1 MMQETEKF
9 TLIHNIHEDANWLL
23 NMVENILSVTRI
35 NTADAKVTKTAEPV
49 EEVVSEAVIRLK
61 KRITDADIHVKVP
74 DDFLMIPMDA
84 MLIEQ
89 VIINLLENAII
100 HSRSEKPIDCFVT
113 CDEQYVTFHVRDYG
127 IGIPEDKLATI
138 FDGTGSS
145 SNSDSSRGM
154 GIGLSIC
161 KTIVAAHDGTIT
173 ACNIPGEVP
182 TGHHFRHPIPAPC
195 GAEFSFTL
203 PRGDYSHTVSE
214 EPL

>member
-1 MMQETEKF
+1 
-9 TLIHNIHEDANWLL
+9 
-23 NMVENILSVTRI
+23 
-35 NTADAKVTKTAEPV
+35 
-49 EEVVSEAVIRLK
+49 
-61 KRITDADIHVKVP
+61 
-74 DDFLMIPMDA
+74 MIPMDA

-173 ACNIPGEVP
+173 ACNIPGEAP
-182 TGHHFRHPIPAPC
+182 TGHHFRHPNPAPC

-203 PRGDYSHTVSE
+203 PRGDYSHATSE